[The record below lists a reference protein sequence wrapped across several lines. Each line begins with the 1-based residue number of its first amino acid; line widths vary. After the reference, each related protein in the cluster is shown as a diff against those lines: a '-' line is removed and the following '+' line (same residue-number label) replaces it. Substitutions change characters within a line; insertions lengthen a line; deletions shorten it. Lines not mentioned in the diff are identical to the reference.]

1 MVWRGGRNATLLSE
15 MERVRA
21 MQLFGANPGVKA
33 WLSERQIQE
42 FCTTTTLTAS
52 ERNGFVLFLD

>member
-1 MVWRGGRNATLLSE
+1 